1 MAGIKYELAEDIMAR
16 VYEIVKTLGENADH
30 VRLSGVYA
38 IRSHGSGSR
47 GTIARC
53 HALSKIWQLALG
65 IKAVYLIEVISERFD
80 KMSKEE
86 QDRVII
92 HEIMH
97 IPQSFGGGFVHHNM
111 VHSRSVEEMY
121 KRYLK
126 LKAGVNDEKEKRWF
140 QI

>member
-1 MAGIKYELAEDIMAR
+1 MGIKYELAEDIMTR
-16 VYEIVKTLGENADH
+16 VYEIVKTLGENTEH

-38 IRSHGSGSR
+38 IRSRGSGSR

-86 QDRVII
+86 QDKVII

-111 VHSRSVEEMY
+111 VHRRSVEEMY
-121 KRYLK
+121 RRYLK
-126 LKAGVNDEKEKRWF
+126 LKTGVNDEKEKKWF